1 MGSIFFQSLQ
11 LILEN
16 RIFEPKSNAKNN
28 PNINTPAWN
37 LSSLIE
43 FYLLRTFLNKQEN
56 FTFSPD
62 RPPFLSNTSV

>member
-43 FYLLRTFLNKQEN
+43 FYLLRTFLNK
-56 FTFSPD
+56 
-62 RPPFLSNTSV
+62 